1 MLISTLFILLIISSL
16 YDLKYKEIPTILLLL
31 TLVLSFFITST
42 AILNA
47 AIFIG
52 LMFIFK
58 MLMEF
63 ITKREVLGEGDFFI
77 FGVMGALFGISSN
90 LLLSCLVASVIASIM
105 GFYYY
110 FKNKD
115 SEIPFLPA
123 LTFGTISV
131 YLINPVSSTFINF
144 SFN

>member
-1 MLISTLFILLIISSL
+1 MLIYSLFTLLIISSL

-31 TLVLSFFITST
+31 VLILSFFITST
-42 AILNA
+42 SIIGASL
-47 AIFIG
+47 FIG
-52 LMFIFK
+52 LMMIFK

-63 ITKREVLGEGDFFI
+63 ITKREMLGEGDFFI
-77 FGVMGALFGISSN
+77 FGVMGSLFGISSN
-90 LLLSCLVASVIASIM
+90 LLLSCLVASCIASIM

-115 SEIPFLPA
+115 SEIPFIPA
-123 LTFGTISV
+123 LSVGTISV

>member
-63 ITKREVLGEGDFFI
+63 ITKEVLGEGDFFI

-123 LTFGTISV
+123 LAFGTISV